1 MARYELSSSQLFAK
15 KALNKKLLSYS
26 LLPVFASSF
35 IYTQSVSAEDVAA
48 PAPVITS
55 ANPAVDA
62 SKTSATTSAIDTSSS
77 ASSAVAPAQKK
88 VEVRGISPIKNWIS
102 DRVEAPVRSCPTDR
116 CRIVKTVRPG
126 NDIVVTGYTADGWA
140 FISIGEVKGFIPKR
154 YLQDTPLVFVGSDG
168 KPETG
173 GSLQNAKS
181 ELDALI
187 KRAETAESE
196 TGGLR
201 KENYEL
207 KQELDY
213 VKGLSNQTLMVN
225 EENRRLKTE
234 VEMLRQRNEIL
245 EQEARDGEGRDQRA
259 WVIVGA
265 GIILVG
271 WFLGRFARMPRRK
284 GWNQM

>member
-1 MARYELSSSQLFAK
+1 MARFNPL
-15 KALNKKLLSYS
+15 S
-26 LLPVFASSF
+26 LLLVCTSLSGYSAFAEEETPSSPPAV
-35 IYTQSVSAEDVAA
+35 QS
-48 PAPVITS
+48 APVTP
-55 ANPAVDA
+55 PAE
-62 SKTSATTSAIDTSSS
+62 TPP
-77 ASSAVAPAQKK
+77 APAQKK
-88 VEVRGISPIKNWIS
+88 IDVKGIDPTRNWVS
-102 DRVEAPVRSCPTDR
+102 DRVETPVRSCPTDK
-116 CRIVKTVRPG
+116 CRILKSVRPG
-126 NDIVVTGYTADGWA
+126 NELTVVGYTSDGWA
-140 FISIGEVKGFIPKR
+140 YVTIGENKGFIPKR
-154 YLQDTPLVFVGSDG
+154 YLQGVPFVVAGSEGKLPELSGTPQSA
-168 KPETG
+168 KPEI
-173 GSLQNAKS
+173 
-181 ELDALI
+181 EALL

-196 TGGLR
+196 IGVLR

-271 WFLGRFARMPRRK
+271 WLLGRFARMPRRK
-284 GWNQM
+284 GWNQV